1 MTGLGARLVD
11 LAVMS
16 FRDPRAGFRAVQAE
30 AIPLAARSGGLLL
43 VAVLST
49 LLIQPSLALMP
60 PQPDDP
66 VGQLL
71 MSSPLRLAVLQWL
84 VLAVSVVLVHR
95 VGRAAGGQGSF
106 EDALLL
112 VVWLQVLMLGLQLGQ
127 LAIQLLLPPF
137 AGLAGLASLV
147 ALLWLSS
154 NFIAELHGFSSAARV
169 LAGILLTA
177 FCMAFIVALG
187 LAILLNAPEY

>member
-1 MTGLGARLVD
+1 MNGLGARLFD
-11 LAVMS
+11 LAALS
-16 FRDPRAGFRAVQAE
+16 LRDPRAGFRALQAE
-30 AIPLAARSGGLLL
+30 RVPMPARSGGLLL

-60 PQPDDP
+60 PPPED
-66 VGQLL
+66 VAGQLL
-71 MSSPLRLAVLQWL
+71 RSSPLQLALLQWL

-95 VGRAAGGQGSF
+95 VGVARGGHGSF

-112 VVWLQVLMLGLQLGQ
+112 VVWLQVLMLGFQIAQLV
-127 LAIQLLLPPF
+127 IQVVLPPF

-169 LAGILLTA
+169 LAGLLLVV
-177 FCMAFIVALG
+177 FVLAFIVAISLTIVLNSLG
-187 LAILLNAPEY
+187 L